1 MVKEHVFLT
10 LLIHI
15 EICARLTFMGICT
28 PNIGTGGYNC
38 HGIHEYADIT
48 EMAKIVSLVKRI
60 LTTK

>member
-1 MVKEHVFLT
+1 
-10 LLIHI
+10 
-15 EICARLTFMGICT
+15 MGICT